1 MASPQKLDSWNDI
14 INWALRNADEPADY
28 NPVSSPVGSSDFAD
42 AAVTAGV
49 EVWRDLCGRHPWL
62 CLRKNPPGTFLVFAA
77 DTNPTLNVP
86 NTGINVVCTL
96 NAPYTVPSTY
106 GYPGVVGSL
115 VGFKIRP
122 DGLSVY
128 SYIIAHTPG
137 SALITLDSVQDGMVS
152 PALGINIYK
161 DEYDLNPDLGV
172 FISGIYTVF
181 GYESYLWPEER
192 LRTEYPSPLVA
203 ASWPARAF
211 ARIGKSRIRFSS
223 YPQQNLRM
231 EYQYCYEP
239 SDPLVTD
246 STGVATLALDERL
259 RPVFALGVMA
269 KVMLLKSDSRAQL
282 KSQAYEAMVEEA
294 WEYEGALLRP
304 MGSKLSTTVARGPY
318 A

>member
-1 MASPQKLDSWNDI
+1 MASPQKLDSWSDI

-62 CLRKNPPGTFLVFAA
+62 CLRKNPPGTFVVFAA
-77 DTNPTLNVP
+77 DTTPILNVP
-86 NTGINVVCTL
+86 NVGTNVVCTL
-96 NAPYTVPSTY
+96 AAPYTVPAFYNYAT
-106 GYPGVVGSL
+106 GGSL
-115 VGFKIRP
+115 TGFKVRP
-122 DGLSVY
+122 DGLSAY
-128 SYIIAHTPG
+128 SYITAHTAG
-137 SALITLDSVQDGMVS
+137 SPLITLDAVQDGMVS
-152 PALGINIYK
+152 PALGISIYK
-161 DEYDLNPDLGV
+161 DEYDLNTDLGV
-172 FISGIYTVF
+172 FISGIYTIF

-211 ARIGKSRIRFSS
+211 ARIGKTRIRFSS
-223 YPQQNLRM
+223 YPAQNLRM

-239 SDPLVTD
+239 VDPLVTD
-246 STGVATLALDERL
+246 PTGVATLPLDERL
-259 RPVFALGVMA
+259 RPVFALGVMS

-282 KSQAYEAMVEEA
+282 KGQAYEAMIQDA
-294 WEYEGALLRP
+294 WEYEERLLRA
-304 MGSKLSTTVARGPY
+304 MASKYSTTVARGPY